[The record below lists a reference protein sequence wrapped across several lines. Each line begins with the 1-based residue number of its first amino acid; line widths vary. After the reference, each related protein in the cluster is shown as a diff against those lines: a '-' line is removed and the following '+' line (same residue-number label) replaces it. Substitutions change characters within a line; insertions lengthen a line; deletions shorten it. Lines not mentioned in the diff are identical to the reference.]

1 MTLEFIKQ
9 INEYVIDSIIEAS
22 DEEILACVGSDDYP
36 SQQDIYQA
44 RTVITQAIKKQ
55 RQLRLSQQRAA
66 FQAYKQEQ
74 EAILSGD

>member
-55 RQLRLSQQRAA
+55 SN
-66 FQAYKQEQ
+66 
-74 EAILSGD
+74 